1 MDILSIFIIVVLS
14 VWFVLGVVFIY
25 KKRGKGCGSC
35 GINCAGCM
43 GCSQRKEYEK
53 AYQKKDKK

>member
-1 MDILSIFIIVVLS
+1 MDILSMFIIVVLS
-14 VWFVLGVVFIY
+14 VWFVLGMVFIY

-53 AYQKKDKK
+53 TYRKKDKK

>member
-1 MDILSIFIIVVLS
+1 MDILSMFIIAVLGI
-14 VWFVLGVVFIY
+14 WFVSGIVFMY

-35 GINCAGCM
+35 GTNCTGCI

>member
-1 MDILSIFIIVVLS
+1 MDILSMFIIVGLS
-14 VWFVLGVVFIY
+14 VWFVLGMVYIY